1 MQMRFFL
8 INWSLDYLSN
18 CFPVTYLIFYFSAIC
33 VLWRCFFMLIFLGKI
48 WQSMRIHQHV
58 IWSHGVLIRYRI
70 RNVPDF
76 RLPKSSLGKQKVWK
90 FYQWCQVWYTKH
102 IPYVKK
108 TPATDKFNKNLSSYT
123 MRRHKGFS
131 RRGIP
136 TKCPS
141 IVQSLT
147 VQSRDAVKRIS
158 QFQMSTGSILK
169 NRQKTDSISWISKY
183 TFPPPKSKSTAQF
196 HAKCLCIQ

>member
-1 MQMRFFL
+1 MF
-8 INWSLDYLSN
+8 
-18 CFPVTYLIFYFSAIC
+18 
-33 VLWRCFFMLIFLGKI
+33 IFLGKI
-48 WQSMRIHQHV
+48 WQSMRVHQDI
-58 IWSHGVLIRYRI
+58 IWSHGVLIWYRVP
-70 RNVPDF
+70 NVPYF

-90 FYQWCQVWYTKH
+90 FYQWHQVWYESISHMVK
-102 IPYVKK
+102 KK
-108 TPATDKFNKNLSSYT
+108 TPATDKLNKNLSSYT

-136 TKCPS
+136 TKCPC

-169 NRQKTDSISWISKY
+169 NRQKTDSISWGSKY
-183 TFPPPKSKSTAQF
+183 TFPPPKSKTTAQF
-196 HAKCLCIQ
+196 HAQCLCIQ

>member
-1 MQMRFFL
+1 MF
-8 INWSLDYLSN
+8 
-18 CFPVTYLIFYFSAIC
+18 
-33 VLWRCFFMLIFLGKI
+33 IFLWKI
-48 WQSMRIHQHV
+48 WQSMRVHQDI
-58 IWSHGVLIRYRI
+58 IWSHGVLIRYRV

-90 FYQWCQVWYTKH
+90 LCQWCQVWYESISH
-102 IPYVKK
+102 MVKK
-108 TPATDKFNKNLSSYT
+108 TPATDKLNKNLSSYT
-123 MRRHKGFS
+123 MRRDKGFLS
-131 RRGIP
+131 RGIP

-158 QFQMSTGSILK
+158 QFQISTGSILK
-169 NRQKTDSISWISKY
+169 NRQKTDSISWGSRY

-196 HAKCLCIQ
+196 HAKCLCVQ